1 MSRSQQIA
9 QALNQQPISQVPNK
23 KPLPTTIDGMLKDK
37 RFLNQIQ
44 AALPKHMTPERMS
57 RIALTEI
64 RKNKMLGECDPLSL
78 FGAIVQSAQLGL
90 EVGSG
95 LGHSYLIPF
104 RNRRENRVD
113 VQFIVGYRGM
123 IDLARRSGQIISL
136 QAHAVYEG
144 DEFDFAYGL
153 EERLHHVP
161 TSDTLNRGSMLG
173 VYALAKLK
181 DGGHQIEVMWKPEV
195 DEVRRQS
202 KAADSGPWKTHY
214 EEMAKKTVIRR
225 LFKYLPV
232 SVEMQKAVTLEEQAH
247 SGESQDHQTMFDE
260 VNVFEG
266 EFSNETEDKKEFV
279 DTETGEVVNQ

>member
-9 QALNQQPISQVPNK
+9 QAISQPAPPASTK
-23 KPLPTTIDGMLKDK
+23 KPMPTSIDGMLKDK
-37 RFLNQIQ
+37 RFLNQLQ
-44 AALPKHMTPERMS
+44 AALPKHMTPERMA

-64 RKNKMLGECDPLSL
+64 RKNNTLGQCDPLSL

-90 EVGSG
+90 EIGSG
-95 LGHSYLIPF
+95 LGHAYIIPF
-104 RNRRENRVD
+104 RNKRAQRVE

-144 DEFDFAYGL
+144 DDFDFAYGL
-153 EERLHHVP
+153 AERLHHIP
-161 TSDTLNRGSMLG
+161 TSDVYNRGEMIG
-173 VYALAKLK
+173 VYALAKLR
-181 DGGHQIEVMWKPEV
+181 DGGHQMEVMWKAEV
-195 DEVRRQS
+195 DQIRNQS

-232 SVEMQKAVTLEEQAH
+232 SVEMQRAVTLEEQAQI
-247 SGESQDHQTMFDE
+247 GESQDHPLVFDTS
-260 VNVFEG
+260 NVFDG
-266 EFSNETEDKKEFV
+266 EYQSETEHSKEILN
-279 DTETGEVVNQ
+279 TTTGEVTKD